1 MAATA
6 DRSRFTTE
14 KVDVD
19 HEHDC
24 QAIAANSQGLI
35 GKSSLPR
42 IFLSLSLLSFVFLFS
57 LLPTPYTIRAR
68 PQSLGVAAALAALEA
83 AAAVHRNVR
92 RLVLKEEFLGPV
104 WVRETSS

>member
-6 DRSRFTTE
+6 DRTRFTTE

-35 GKSSLPR
+35 GKSSL
-42 IFLSLSLLSFVFLFS
+42 LAFLFYFF
-57 LLPTPYTIRAR
+57 LDPVAIAMADPRAAR
-68 PQSLGVAAALAALEA
+68 VFAALAAQTHQVPTRDCLWYD
-83 AAAVHRNVR
+83 
-92 RLVLKEEFLGPV
+92 G
-104 WVRETSS
+104 

>member
-1 MAATA
+1 MATTA

-35 GKSSLPR
+35 GKSSLTG
-42 IFLSLSLLSFVFLFS
+42 SLTIGHFLF
-57 LLPTPYTIRAR
+57 LP
-68 PQSLGVAAALAALEA
+68 
-83 AAAVHRNVR
+83 VR
-92 RLVLKEEFLGPV
+92 WSCWLTG
-104 WVRETSS
+104 

>member
-6 DRSRFTTE
+6 DRTRFTTE

-35 GKSSLPR
+35 GKSSLLA
-42 IFLSLSLLSFVFLFS
+42 FFFCFS
-57 LLPTPYTIRAR
+57 LTRSP
-68 PQSLGVAAALAALEA
+68 SLWPIPGLLG
-83 AAAVHRNVR
+83 
-92 RLVLKEEFLGPV
+92 FLLH
-104 WVRETSS
+104 